1 MYIIIIVEH
10 VLKSLALYMG
20 KCLVIWELACVQ
32 ALHANREEKR
42 CFLSRFLSRV
52 ARVWLLSTPL
62 NGELARG
69 LYERYGLLQTA

>member
-1 MYIIIIVEH
+1 M
-10 VLKSLALYMG
+10 
-20 KCLVIWELACVQ
+20 Q

-52 ARVWLLSTPL
+52 ARVCLLSTPL